1 MGTRFPVRK
10 LEKRMVEKVWG
21 RDHLPAPFSAPDGK
35 RIGEIWFEP
44 PPEQSDLL
52 VKYLFTSEKLSV
64 QVHPGEDT
72 AREGE
77 HSKEECWLVLDA
89 EPGARLAIGF
99 DEPITPEAMGRAA
112 RDGTIEKLLTWREVK
127 PGDIFHLKPGTVHA
141 IGPGL
146 SLVEIQQNSDTTF
159 RLYDY
164 GRARELHLDRA
175 LDVALGTPFPASSQ
189 GTVQERQPTLIDGAK
204 FRLDRV
210 EGRPDA
216 AVMAAY
222 PGAVMALPLDGRVK
236 AVTSDAIASEGECVI
251 APGLDALDFSE
262 AKVTL
267 LTRSV

>member
-1 MGTRFPVRK
+1 MFPVRK

-21 RDHLPAPFSAPDGK
+21 RDHLPPPFSAPEGK

-64 QVHPGEDT
+64 QVHPGEDN

-77 HSKEECWLVLDA
+77 ESKEECWLVLHA
-89 EPGARLAIGF
+89 EPGATLAIGF
-99 DEPITPEAMGRAA
+99 DEEITPEAMGRAA
-112 RDGTIEKLLTWREVK
+112 EDGSIEDLLTWHKVNA
-127 PGDIFHLKPGTVHA
+127 GDIFHLEPGTVHA

-146 SLVEIQQNSDTTF
+146 SLVEVQQNSDTTF

-164 GRARELHLDRA
+164 GRPRELHLERA
-175 LDVALGTPFPASSQ
+175 LDVAVGAPFPAASK
-189 GTVQERQPTLIDGAK
+189 GTVKSRAPTLIDGRK
-204 FRLDRV
+204 FRLDRI
-210 EGRPDA
+210 EGAPDTS
-216 AVMAAY
+216 VMAAY
-222 PGAVMALPLDGRVK
+222 PGALLVLPLEGHVK
-236 AVTSDAIASEGECVI
+236 AADSEVTASEGECLV
-251 APGLDALDFSE
+251 APSLAALDFSE